1 MFIDTKAL
9 KRIVI
14 NYKPVISILNSL
26 QFHSGIHDFLICKF
40 LNRILKMPFLLSKKQ
55 ECCLEI
61 TKDRNLA
68 ENKKATAHEAKDK
81 TIPTFT
87 YKKMLTRIKK
97 IK

>member
-1 MFIDTKAL
+1 
-9 KRIVI
+9 
-14 NYKPVISILNSL
+14 
-26 QFHSGIHDFLICKF
+26 
-40 LNRILKMPFLLSKKQ
+40 MPFFLSKKQ

-87 YKKMLTRIKK
+87 HKKNADSYKKN
-97 IK
+97 